1 MKKKL
6 AITPEQVAAFSIA
19 HQEPDWFA
27 ALRQTALG
35 QIEKLDLPIFEKI
48 NYKHWPI
55 MAASA
60 PTLTTSATDTLPEM
74 VADLT
79 ADQPYVVQVGQT
91 IAKLNLPSELAEQG
105 VIFTDIFTA
114 LQDYPELVH
123 EYYMQVT
130 VKPDEDRLTAFHTAL
145 MNSGM
150 FLYVPKNVVIKQPI
164 TAYYVQDSTQDTDF
178 IHHVLIVA
186 EQNSEFSYLEN
197 LQTMGDHKNL
207 ANMVVEV
214 IAKDNSHVHFSAVDA
229 FGKSVTTYLNRRGH
243 LMRDARI
250 DWALGFMND
259 GNIIGDFDSD
269 LVGDGSHAETK
280 VVAISTGKQ
289 IQGIDTRVTNI
300 GPRSIGHILQHGV
313 ILEDATLTF
322 NGIGHIIKGAKG
334 ADAQQE
340 NRVLML
346 SRTARG
352 DANPLL
358 LIDENDVQAGHAASV
373 GRVNEQQMYYL
384 MSRGLS
390 KEVAQRLV
398 IRGFLGAVLT
408 EIPDK
413 NVRQQLTDTIE
424 RKLIDGQK
432 SEH

>member
-1 MKKKL
+1 MKKQL
-6 AITPEQVAAFSIA
+6 AITPEQVADFAA
-19 HQEPDWFA
+19 LHQEPAWFIEMRQA
-27 ALRQTALG
+27 ALA
-35 QIEKLDLPIFEKI
+35 QIDTLALPIFEKI
-48 NYKHWPI
+48 NFKHWPV
-55 MAASA
+55 MAA
-60 PTLTTSATDTLPEM
+60 DTPQL
-74 VADLT
+74 VKSSADLVPET
-79 ADQPYVVQVGQT
+79 AQQLDDGQPYIIQVGQT
-91 IAKLNLPSELAEQG
+91 TVKINLPAALAAQG

-114 LQDYPELVH
+114 LRDYPELVKA
-123 EYYMQVT
+123 YYMQVT

-145 MNSGM
+145 MNSGA
-150 FLYVPKNVVIKQPI
+150 FLYVPKNVVIKEPI
-164 TAYYVQDSTQDTDF
+164 TAYYVQDSTQPADF

-186 EQNSEFSYLEN
+186 ETNSEFSYLEN
-197 LQTMGDHKNL
+197 LQTAGEHKNL
-207 ANMVVEV
+207 ANVVVEV
-214 IAKDNSHVHFSAVDA
+214 IAKDNSHVHFASVDS
-229 FGKSVTTYLNRRGH
+229 FGQSVTTYLNRRGH

-269 LVGDGSHAETK
+269 LVGEGSHAETK

-289 IQGIDTRVTNI
+289 VQGIDTRVTNI
-300 GPRSIGHILQHGV
+300 GQRSIGHILQHGV

-373 GRVNEQQMYYL
+373 GRVDEQQMYYL

-398 IRGFLGAVLT
+398 IRGFLGAVLA

-413 NVRQQLTDTIE
+413 VVRQQLTATIE

-432 SEH
+432 SE

>member
-48 NYKHWPI
+48 NYKYWPI

-164 TAYYVQDSTQDTDF
+164 TAYYVQDSTQTTDF

-373 GRVNEQQMYYL
+373 GRINEQQMYYL

>member
-60 PTLTTSATDTLPEM
+60 PTLTTSVTDTLPEM

-79 ADQPYVVQVGQT
+79 ADQPYVIQVGQT

-164 TAYYVQDSTQDTDF
+164 TAYYVQDSTQVTDF

>member
-1 MKKKL
+1 MKKTL
-6 AITPEQVAAFSIA
+6 AITPEQIASFSQL
-19 HQEPDWFA
+19 HQEPAWFA
-27 ALRQTALG
+27 EMRQAAFA
-35 QIEKLDLPIFEKI
+35 QIEQLELPIFEKI
-48 NYKHWPI
+48 NYKHWPV
-55 MAASA
+55 MAANA
-60 PTLTTSATDTLPEM
+60 PTAVKSDLNLMPSAAANLS
-74 VADLT
+74 
-79 ADQPYVVQVGQT
+79 ADQPYAVQIGQT
-91 IAKLNLPSELAEQG
+91 TAKLNLPAELAEQG

-114 LQDYPELVH
+114 LQEHPDLVQQ
-123 EYYMQVT
+123 YYMQVT
-130 VKPDEDRLTAFHTAL
+130 VKPNEDRLTAFHTAL
-145 MNSGM
+145 MNSGL

-164 TAYYVQDSTQDTDF
+164 TAYYVQDSTQPADF
-178 IHHVLIVA
+178 IHHVLVVA

-197 LQTMGDHKNL
+197 LQTAGDHKNL
-207 ANMVVEV
+207 ANVVVEV

-250 DWALGFMND
+250 DWALGSMND

-269 LVGDGSHAETK
+269 LVGAGSHAETK

-322 NGIGHIIKGAKG
+322 NGIGHILKGAKG

-373 GRVNEQQMYYL
+373 GRVDEQQMYYL

-398 IRGFLGAVLT
+398 IRGFLGAVLS

-424 RKLIDGQK
+424 RKLIDGQPVK
-432 SEH
+432 

>member
-60 PTLTTSATDTLPEM
+60 PTLTTSVTDKLPEM

-79 ADQPYVVQVGQT
+79 ADQPYVIQVGQK

-164 TAYYVQDSTQDTDF
+164 TAYYVQDSTQATDF

>member
-164 TAYYVQDSTQDTDF
+164 TAYYVQDSTQATDF

-352 DANPLL
+352 NANPLL

>member
-6 AITPEQVAAFSIA
+6 AITPEQVAAFSIV

-55 MAASA
+55 MAANA
-60 PTLTTSATDTLPEM
+60 PTLTTSVTDTLPEM

-79 ADQPYVVQVGQT
+79 ADQPYVIQVGQT

-130 VKPDEDRLTAFHTAL
+130 VKPGEDRLTAFHTAL

-164 TAYYVQDSTQDTDF
+164 TAYYVQDSTQATDF